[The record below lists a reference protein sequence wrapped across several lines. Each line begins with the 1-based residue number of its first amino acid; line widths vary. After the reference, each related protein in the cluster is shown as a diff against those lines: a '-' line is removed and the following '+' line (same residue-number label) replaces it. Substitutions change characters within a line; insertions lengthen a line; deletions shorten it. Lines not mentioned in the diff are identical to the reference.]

1 MIKILSEGSSKFGFG
16 HLVRCMSIVN
26 YCRNNNYSVTLFVD
40 GDETSKDFVDSNK
53 ASMINWKNNDFINES
68 INEDDIVFVDSYYT
82 DIFFIN
88 SLKNKAKKCLIID
101 DYNRL
106 NYEDCIIINPNF
118 CAEMLEF
125 NQKNDYLVGEKYI
138 LLRDEFVDKQK
149 SEIKNKVEN
158 ILITLG
164 GSDVLNLT
172 PRLIE
177 YVNTN
182 FPHSNI
188 HIVVGFGYQNIEQ
201 IKSYESNNNIIYYSV
216 DARKM
221 AELIIT
227 SDFVISAAGQTLN
240 EILKLRTPA
249 CFVKVIE
256 NQQINID
263 FIQRSGMACVF
274 NETDFSVI
282 KEMNSREKRVE
293 LFDKMADIDNRNG
306 GAKNIFDYLRKEL
319 IINE

>member
-26 YCRNNNYSVTLFVD
+26 YCRNNNYNVELFVD
-40 GDETSKDFVDSNK
+40 GDETSKDFVNSNMV
-53 ASMINWKNNDFINES
+53 SMINWKNNDFINEN

-88 SLKNKAKKCLIID
+88 ALKNKAKKCLIID

-106 NYEDCIIINPNF
+106 NYEGCIIINPNF

-138 LLRDEFVDKQK
+138 LLRDEFVKKQK
-149 SEIKNKVEN
+149 SEINNKVDN

-177 YVNTN
+177 YVNAN
-182 FPHSNI
+182 FPHSII

-201 IKSYESNNNIIYYSV
+201 IKKYESSNNIIYYSV
-216 DARKM
+216 DAKKM
-221 AELIIT
+221 ADLIIS
-227 SDFVISAAGQTLN
+227 SDFTISAAGQTLN

-263 FIQRSGMACVF
+263 FIQSSGMACVF
-274 NETDFSVI
+274 SENDFSFI
-282 KEMNSREKRVE
+282 KEMNNREKREE
-293 LFDKMADIDNRNG
+293 LYNKMANIDNRNS

-319 IINE
+319 IISE